1 MLNIFR
7 VSISKHTLYIIS
19 INTYMFL
26 FKFVLFVLSFTVV
39 YILNTIFFIYSS
51 SLYFLKIFYFN
62 YDVNAFS
69 YLAKVNK
76 DNAK

>member
-1 MLNIFR
+1 
-7 VSISKHTLYIIS
+7 
-19 INTYMFL
+19 MFL